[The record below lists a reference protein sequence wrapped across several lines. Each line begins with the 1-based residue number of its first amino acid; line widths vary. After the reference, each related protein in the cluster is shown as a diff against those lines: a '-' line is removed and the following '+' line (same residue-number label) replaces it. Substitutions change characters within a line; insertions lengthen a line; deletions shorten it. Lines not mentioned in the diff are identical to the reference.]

1 MRDKASLWNY
11 DLINFLY
18 GSLGAIFHLGLAKPF
33 HCWSCFGGAIST
45 LARQGG
51 GSIQDLHWSFILG
64 LFSVLGCS
72 DMLGE
77 FVALGVGSHMLR
89 VFFF

>member
-1 MRDKASLWNY
+1 LNGYGQQIHKILVALPYVQIS
-11 DLINFLY
+11 INDELQEVK
-18 GSLGAIFHLGLAKPF
+18 L
-33 HCWSCFGGAIST
+33 ST

-72 DMLGE
+72 DLLGE
-77 FVALGVGSHMLR
+77 VVGLGGFDLIC
-89 VFFF
+89 